1 MKDNMLAYEFKPD
14 AINEL
19 VPSPRYV
26 DKALNEHQDTL
37 KTSQYSL
44 ERKRTTALT
53 KRQNEARYAQGRL
66 YSHLKLYQIKQGVKD
81 VREKTAE

>member
-1 MKDNMLAYEFKPD
+1 MKDNMLSYEFKPD

-26 DKALNEHQDTL
+26 DKALNSDHEES

-44 ERKRTTALT
+44 ERKRTAALT
-53 KRQNEARYAQGRL
+53 KR
-66 YSHLKLYQIKQGVKD
+66 
-81 VREKTAE
+81 